1 MRTLLTIAVVF
12 VLAADAP
19 PETAR
24 YLRPAGYGFATECDF
39 ALKPGR
45 VESTT
50 QRGKTKLVVHAQY
63 DDKDCLTTAE
73 VVLHAGDEKKA
84 ARVAVRDG
92 KATVERDGKPAQ
104 VFDVPPG
111 VIVTSAPDWT
121 DTFLLC
127 RKYDRAKGGK
137 QEFAG
142 LWVHPVED
150 AQRLTFT
157 AERHDATAIDHDGKR
172 VPIDRYTLRIRG
184 NSAYAAWADGEGRM
198 VKLVP
203 LPYKQD
209 AKNWLIRAGYE
220 KSAGG
225 LTPP

>member
-1 MRTLLTIAVVF
+1 MRSVLLLAVVAVAF
-12 VLAADAP
+12 DAP
-19 PETAR
+19 PETTR
-24 YLRPAGYGFATECDF
+24 YLRPAGDGFATECDF
-39 ALKPGR
+39 VLKAGV

-50 QRGKTKLVVHAQY
+50 QRGKTKLVVTARY
-63 DDKDCLTTAE
+63 DDKDRLTTAE

-104 VFDVPPG
+104 TFEVPPG

-157 AERHDATAIDHDGKR
+157 AERHDATAIDFDGKR
-172 VPIDRYTLRIRG
+172 VTLDRYTLRIRG
-184 NSAYAAWADGEGRM
+184 NSAYAAWADADGRL

-203 LPYKQD
+203 LPYK
-209 AKNWLIRAGYE
+209 AGATNWLVREGYQ